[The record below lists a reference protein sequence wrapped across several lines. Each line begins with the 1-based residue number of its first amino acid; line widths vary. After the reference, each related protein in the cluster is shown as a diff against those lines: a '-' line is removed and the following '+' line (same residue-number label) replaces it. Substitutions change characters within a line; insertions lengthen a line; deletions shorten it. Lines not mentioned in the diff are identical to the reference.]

1 MAAKQAKGNK
11 DALSHTPAEQVHRIW
26 LAGLGVFAIVYKRGG
41 EWFARVVEEGRE
53 LQERSTTFAQEAAT
67 DLRVH
72 ATGVF
77 APLQSRVE
85 KQAAAYGAKVEK
97 GIANVLGKL
106 GVPTKAEV
114 EQLSRDIAALTR
126 KLKTSK

>member
-1 MAAKQAKGNK
+1 MAAKKAKSNK
-11 DALSHTPAEQVHRIW
+11 DTLSHTPAEQAHRIW
-26 LAGLGVFAIVYKRGG
+26 LAGLGVIAIVYQHGG
-41 EWFARVVEEGRE
+41 AWFTRVVEESRE
-53 LQERSTTFAQEAAT
+53 LQERSATFAQEAAA

-85 KQAAAYGAKVEK
+85 KQAAAYGAKIES
-97 GIANVLGKL
+97 GIASVLGKI
-106 GVPTKAEV
+106 GVPTKAEI

-126 KLKTSK
+126 KLKAAK